1 MRIFLL
7 TFVLVITCTLFAQ
20 EDDFFPP
27 EEDEI
32 RSEQEGD
39 FFPPEEE
46 ETRSEDEDDFF
57 PDEEK
62 EIRSEDE
69 DNFFPDEEEEIR
81 SEENNDDF
89 FPDEENEKQ
98 NENEEQSNNKE
109 QSDNGEQNDNEKQ
122 SNNES
127 ENTDTNEGY
136 DPQETYYQEE
146 DDYGGGAV
154 IINEDRDVRNI
165 MISGTLGFNY
175 VFREDLFADA
185 VLADQT
191 TNLDGD
197 FFDPRLTLRLDIM
210 FNQNI
215 QAVLE
220 LHNEVR
226 VATQLNT
233 GLLAN
238 RSGNLFITNRAE
250 ENNFIFEIERAYLN
264 ISDFLF
270 SNTMLQIGII
280 PKRYALRANGDAFF
294 LDLGES
300 ESPFNDGDP
309 NVDEDGEDINARGFV
324 YRWQMSDAFQLS
336 QVFQA
341 DLEAFYFNT
350 QENGF
355 LRQDQSIAGINLDLD
370 FSKTVVNEDESEA
383 LLVRFFNVIVA
394 AIFGDNNQPI
404 WSVGFGFDYFMS
416 NQPDVY
422 LIEFYGETLFQFG
435 ILDRKNLAP
444 AFANKNQAHL
454 AFGGYLGTRFSY
466 EKSDWK
472 PFVDISMWY
481 ISGDDDDPNRD
492 KNSDLVTFEDIDSTI
507 IVEEND
513 YGLDVD
519 SNYWAVKF
527 QSGISLKPLT
537 SEEMR
542 LEILYAHF
550 EAIDTTNTSR
560 HIGEEIDVRV
570 VWEYSS
576 DLTFV
581 LAAGVLFNSTFFKD
595 VFDELGADGDQ
606 SVFMLRF
613 ETLLR
618 F

>member
-1 MRIFLL
+1 MRIFILIFIF
-7 TFVLVITCTLFAQ
+7 THVVTCSLFAQ

-32 RSEQEGD
+32 RSEEEGD
-39 FFPPEEE
+39 FFPPEEDEILSE
-46 ETRSEDEDDFF
+46 EEGFFPEEEEELRSEEEGFFPEEEEELRSEEEVPSKEKEDFF
-57 PDEEK
+57 PKEEPSEQEK
-62 EIRSEDE
+62 TQEKTKSNKQEEYSSPQNEPQENYYDSED
-69 DNFFPDEEEEIR
+69 
-81 SEENNDDF
+81 
-89 FPDEENEKQ
+89 
-98 NENEEQSNNKE
+98 
-109 QSDNGEQNDNEKQ
+109 
-122 SNNES
+122 
-127 ENTDTNEGY
+127 
-136 DPQETYYQEE
+136 
-146 DDYGGGAV
+146 DDYGGGGV

-165 MISGTLGFNY
+165 MISGTLGFSY

-185 VLADQT
+185 VLADNT

-197 FFDPRLTLRLDIM
+197 FFDPRLTLRLDI
-210 FNQNI
+210 FFSNNI
-215 QAVLE
+215 EAVIE

-233 GLLAN
+233 GLLN
-238 RSGNLFITNRAE
+238 NKSGNLFITNRAE
-250 ENNFIFEIERAYLN
+250 ENAFVFEIERAYLN
-264 ISDFLF
+264 ISDFGF

-309 NVDEDGEDINARGFV
+309 NVDEDGQDINARGFV
-324 YRWQMSDAFQLS
+324 YRWQASEALQLS
-336 QVFQA
+336 QIFQA
-341 DLEAFYFNT
+341 DIEAFYFNT

-370 FSKTVVNEDESEA
+370 FSKTVINEDESEA
-383 LLVRFFNVIVA
+383 LLVRFFNVMIA

-404 WSVGFGFDYFMS
+404 WSVGFGFDYFLS
-416 NQPDVY
+416 EKPDVY
-422 LIEFYGETLFQFG
+422 LIELYGETLFQFG
-435 ILDRKNLAP
+435 VLDRKNIAP
-444 AFANKNQAHL
+444 AFSNKNQAHL

-472 PFVDISMWY
+472 PFVDVSVWY
-481 ISGDDDDPNRD
+481 VSGDDDDPDRD
-492 KNSDLVTFEDIDSTI
+492 KNSDLVTYEDIDSTL

-513 YGLDVD
+513 YGLDID
-519 SNYWAVKF
+519 SNYWAIKF

-550 EAIDTTNTSR
+550 EAIDTTGSSG
-560 HIGEEIDVRV
+560 HIGEEIDLRL

-581 LAAGVLFNSTFFKD
+581 LAAGILFNSTFFKD
-595 VFDELGADGDQ
+595 AFDELGADGDQ